1 MRDGASSECIA
12 VVRFRVPGA
21 PGLSRV
27 YFNTKRAYLARVA
40 DDCPGVPGGKGG
52 PGYIVKL
59 KYITV
64 I

>member
-1 MRDGASSECIA
+1 